1 MTRSLGIDIGGTKIA
16 SAVLDHDGTVMDVET
31 TPTAGGGDLILE
43 QIAAIVDGF
52 AGKHDLSGIGIAVPG
67 DVNPST
73 GIIRSAPNIGW
84 TDLNIAGH
92 VRAFLPA
99 EAAVRVDNDANAAAW
114 AEYRF
119 GGHPRTDSFA
129 MITVG
134 TGLGG
139 GFVINGSLLRGATGA
154 AGEIGHLALVPGGD
168 SCPCG
173 SRGCWERYASGSALQ
188 RASVAAGWGSPTA
201 GQDVLSAAGTH
212 PAARQVVEG
221 VARDLTRGI
230 LLLSSALDP
239 SLVILGGGLGS
250 DPRFLAIAQE
260 ALAGAEVTPPRSR
273 PQLRTAVL
281 GPLAGA
287 IGAADLSLEPADQKT
302 EPEASRTGTNP
313 ADKVRLRGIIPQVPN
328 HA

>member
-1 MTRSLGIDIGGTKIA
+1 MTCSLGVDIGGTKIA
-16 SAVLDHDGTVMDVET
+16 SAVLDRDGTVLDVHT
-31 TPTAGGGDLILE
+31 TPTARGGDVILG
-43 QIAAIVDGF
+43 QVAAIVNGV
-52 AGKHDLSGIGIAVPG
+52 AAKHDLSGIGIAVPG

-84 TDLNIAGH
+84 SDLDIAEH
-92 VRAFLPA
+92 VRSFPPA
-99 EAAVRVDNDANAAAW
+99 GAAVRVDNDANAAAW

-139 GFVINGSLLRGATGA
+139 GFIINGRLLCGATGA
-154 AGEIGHLALVPGGD
+154 AGEVGHLALVPGGD

-173 SRGCWERYASGSALQ
+173 SRGCWERYASGSALH
-188 RASVAAGWGSPTA
+188 RAAVAAGWDEGSA
-201 GQDVLSAAGTH
+201 GHDVLAAAEIH
-212 PAARQVVEG
+212 PPARRVVEG

-230 LLLSSALDP
+230 LLLASALDP

-260 ALAGAEVTPPRSR
+260 AMAGAEVTPPRSR

-281 GPLAGA
+281 GPIAGA
-287 IGAADLSLEPADQKT
+287 IGAADLSLAPPDQNAEPSQ
-302 EPEASRTGTNP
+302 TNP
-313 ADKVRLRGIIPQVPN
+313 SVQFRFHHEGA
-328 HA
+328 A